1 MAARRKPIGVDFF
14 CGCGGMTAGL
24 TRAGVEVRLGID
36 IDPICRKT
44 YERNTG
50 VRFEC
55 RDIRKLSYRR
65 VERALRSNGG
75 KRPLLFAACAPCQPF
90 SKVRKSGRKR
100 GNDSELLLE
109 FLRFV
114 LHFRPEYVISENVP
128 CLQSSGRRIIRK
140 FIKSLRE
147 AGYRTDFRVVNAAD
161 FGVPQHRLRLVILA
175 SRAVTD
181 VRIPEGPTRKS
192 RPTVYGAIGNLP
204 AIGAG
209 ARVSRPPNHWASGLS
224 PKNLQRIRAV
234 PTDGGDLRSV
244 PASLRPPSRRAD
256 GRRWKGAFFD
266 VYGRMKWDAPAP
278 TLTTRC
284 NSYSNGRYGHPEQDR
299 AISLREAAALQS
311 FPASYV
317 FSVSSIGDGARLIGN
332 AVPVRLAFHLAK
344 VLLKPDDRVPPRVLG
359 VRGLSVLR
367 RARRRQSS

>member
-1 MAARRKPIGVDFF
+1 MATRRKPIGIDFF

-36 IDPICRKT
+36 MDPICRKT

-65 VERALRSNGG
+65 VERVLRSKGG

-114 LHFRPEYVISENVP
+114 LRFRPEYVISENVP
-128 CLQSSGRRIIRK
+128 SLQSSGRRIIRK

-181 VRIPEGPTRKS
+181 VRIPEGPTRKN

-204 AIGAG
+204 AISAG
-209 ARVSRPPNHWASGLS
+209 ARLSRPPNHWASGLS

-234 PTDGGDLRSV
+234 ARDGGDLRSV
-244 PASLRPPSRRAD
+244 PASLRPPSRKTG

-266 VYGRMKWDAPAP
+266 VYGRMRWDSPAP

-317 FSVSSIGDGARLIGN
+317 FSVRSIGDGARLIGN

-344 VLLKPDDRVPPRVLG
+344 VLLKPDNGVPPRALG
-359 VRGLSVLR
+359 VRGLSAPR
-367 RARRRQSS
+367 RARRRRSS